1 MKFILWSRFFRKY
14 FEQMGL
20 LRRSLRP
27 PRNDIRCVILKI
39 VIASVAKQSQIEE
52 IICS

>member
-1 MKFILWSRFFRKY
+1 MRFIQLLRSFHKY

-39 VIASVAKQSQIEE
+39 VIASVAKQSQIEK
-52 IICS
+52 